1 MASNGRIKLGNRALQ
16 NAARKYGEEIIEEV
30 KRIVTE
36 TAYII
41 HGNAK
46 ALAPVDDGNLRDS
59 IEVDIKDGGL
69 LAIVRVTAHYA
80 VYVEFGTGI
89 YSVEGNGRKT
99 PWTYW
104 SDKLNRFVTTK
115 GMRPQE
121 FWMPSLDAGERYF
134 RKEMRKLGR

>member
-1 MASNGRIKLGNRALQ
+1 MSNAV
-16 NAARKYGEEIIEEV
+16 RKYGEGVLDEI

-59 IEVDIKDGGL
+59 IEMEISPDGL
-69 LAIVRVTAHYA
+69 RAIVQVTASYA
-80 VYVEFGTGI
+80 IYVEFGTGI
-89 YSVEGNGRKT
+89 YAKEGNGRKT
-99 PWTYW
+99 PWTYY
-104 SDKLNRFVTTK
+104 SDKLNRFVTTQ
-115 GMRPQE
+115 GMRPQPY
-121 FWMPSLDAGERYF
+121 WMPALDAGERYF

>member
-1 MASNGRIKLGNRALQ
+1 MARGRIKLGNRALQ
-16 NAARKYGEEIIEEV
+16 NAAKKYGEDIIDEV

-36 TAYII
+36 TAAII

-59 IEVDIKDGGL
+59 IEMEILEDGL
-69 LAIVRVTAHYA
+69 LAVVRVTASYA
-80 VYVEFGTGI
+80 IYVEYGTGI
-89 YSVEGNGRKT
+89 YSSTGQGRTT

-104 SDKLNRFVTTK
+104 SDKLGRFVTTR
-115 GMRPQE
+115 GMRAQP
-121 FWMPSLDAGERYF
+121 FWDPAVDAGERYF